1 MLACNIGEVLN
12 MFIGMLAGLPVP
24 LLPIQILWVNLVTD
38 GLPAVALG
46 FDPPE
51 KDVMKRSPRGPDESI
66 FSHGL
71 AAIILTRG
79 VLIGLT
85 TLAVYVTMLHF
96 TADIGAARTGAF
108 VTLMLIQLIHVF
120 ECKSETRSIFQIP
133 LFNNL
138 YLVFAVLIS
147 LAMILGVVYIPSLQ
161 GIFKTVPLKLDD
173 WFIVGGLS
181 FLVPIVASFF
191 PMRRRQP

>member
-1 MLACNIGEVLN
+1 
-12 MFIGMLAGLPVP
+12 
-24 LLPIQILWVNLVTD
+24 
-38 GLPAVALG
+38 
-46 FDPPE
+46 
-51 KDVMKRSPRGPDESI
+51 
-66 FSHGL
+66 
-71 AAIILTRG
+71 
-79 VLIGLT
+79 
-85 TLAVYVTMLHF
+85 
-96 TADIGAARTGAF
+96 
-108 VTLMLIQLIHVF
+108 MLIQLIHVF

-181 FLVPIVASFF
+181 FLVPVIASFF
-191 PMRRRQP
+191 PVRRRKP